1 MNIAEL
7 KGEKMVKTLAKRLLA
22 EPSKKQRRRR
32 MPKWKRRCS
41 V

>member
-7 KGEKMVKTLAKRLLA
+7 KGEKTVKTLAKRLLA
-22 EPSKKQRRRR
+22 EPSKDTRKPPRQ
-32 MPKWKRRCS
+32 KWKRVCS

>member
-7 KGEKMVKTLAKRLLA
+7 KGEKTVKTLAKRLFA
-22 EPSKKQRRRR
+22 ELSKKKRRRR
-32 MPKWKRRCS
+32 MPKWNRRCF

>member
-7 KGEKMVKTLAKRLLA
+7 KGEKTSRRWQNACRGA
-22 EPSKKQRRRR
+22 FKQNEFTR

>member
-7 KGEKMVKTLAKRLLA
+7 KGEKTVKTLAKRLLA
-22 EPSKKQRRRR
+22 EPSKKQGRQQ

-41 V
+41 A